1 MGGTMKVSHYKYLDI
16 AFPMFL
22 KNIGHGDKWEWNC
35 GIVTAHG
42 DKGYSYRND
51 WEERNIPFHEGMV
64 LYLLTYMNPWA
75 NEARNTNH
83 GFIDPKE
90 WVINNYDRFKNDIPK
105 VGIDINYNDVKD
117 LW

>member
-1 MGGTMKVSHYKYLDI
+1 MKVSHYKYLDI

-22 KNIGHGDKWEWNC
+22 KNIGYGDKWEWNC

-42 DKGYSYRND
+42 DKGYCYRDD
-51 WEERNIPFHEGMV
+51 WEEHDIPFHEGMAV
-64 LYLLTYMNPWA
+64 YLLTYMNPWA
-75 NEARNTNH
+75 NEVRNTDN
-83 GFIDPKE
+83 GFVDPRE

-105 VGIDINYNDVKD
+105 VGVDINYDDVKD